1 MNPNPLFYL
10 KKYWHFEQFRP
21 LQEEIINT
29 LLQGEDVVAI
39 LPTGGGKSLC
49 YQLPALMME
58 GTALV
63 VSPLIALMYDQVQ
76 NLNKKGIPAAALHSG
91 LSKSET
97 LHTEAAL
104 SHGEYKILYLSPERL
119 HSEDFIELAQS
130 VKWSFLV
137 VDEAHCISEW
147 GHDFRPLYRKIA
159 TFKEKIFFKNT
170 IALTASAT
178 AAVQEDIVQQLQLKS
193 AKTFIQSTFRS
204 NLKYIVQH
212 ANYKPNAI
220 LEQMEAV
227 SQIIYCPTRKATE
240 QTAFMLNQQ
249 QKKAV
254 AFHAG
259 LPSHQKMEIQKY
271 WIQAHDVTMTATNA
285 FGMGIDKPDVRKV
298 MHLSPPFSLEAY
310 YQEAG
315 RAGRDGKHS
324 SAILFYNEGDI
335 LQLKA
340 DVEQRFPSREWIKK
354 SYEAVCNYLQI
365 GIGEG
370 MEQLY
375 FVGVQVISKRF
386 EIPIFTLLNSIKI
399 LEQNQ
404 YWIWQNDDK
413 SWHKA
418 KFEVERNEI
427 ETLQNYFPAL
437 HHFAIQLLRMYGDI
451 LHYETKIDLSQ
462 IASFTQL
469 SFEQVQQKLN
479 QLHQQKIINYKP
491 AQSGSSLFFLENR
504 ININHL
510 ILDEKRIAFLK
521 QRHSERIQ
529 AMINYIED
537 ASTCRNILIG
547 KYFGETQ
554 INPCGN
560 CDNCNKKQ
568 QSQNTQS
575 LQENIF
581 DFIKNKKEMPISDL
595 YQHFKTIDPA
605 LLGQILQKG
614 TEAGMIKIQGM
625 NIIFAL

>member
-21 LQEEIINT
+21 LQEEIINS
-29 LLQGEDVVAI
+29 LLQGEDVMAI

-49 YQLPALMME
+49 YQLPAVMMK

-76 NLNKKGIPAAALHSG
+76 SLNKKGIPAAALHSG

-97 LHTEAAL
+97 LQIATAL
-104 SHGEYKILYLSPERL
+104 CQGEYKILYLSPERL
-119 HSEDFIELAQS
+119 HNEDFIELAQTI
-130 VKWSFLV
+130 KWSILI

-159 TFKEKIFFKNT
+159 TFKEKISFKNT

-178 AAVQEDIVQQLQLKS
+178 IAVQEDIVQQLQLK
-193 AKTFIQSTFRS
+193 AVKTFIQSTFRS
-204 NLKYIVQH
+204 NLIYQVQH

-249 QKKAV
+249 EKKAV

-259 LPSHQKMEIQKY
+259 LPAHQKMEIQKY
-271 WIQAHDVTMTATNA
+271 WIQAHDVTMAATNA

-298 MHLSPPFSLEAY
+298 MHLSPPYSLEAY

-315 RAGRDGKHS
+315 RAGRDGKTS

-340 DVEQRFPSREWIKK
+340 DVEQRFPSQEWIKK

-370 MEQLY
+370 MEHL
-375 FVGVQVISKRF
+375 FFLDVQAIARRF
-386 EIPIFTLLNSIKI
+386 EMPLFTLLNSIKI

-418 KFEVERNEI
+418 KFEVERSEI
-427 ETLQNYFPAL
+427 EELQNYFPDL
-437 HHFAIQLLRMYGDI
+437 YHFAIQLLRMYGDI
-451 LHYETKIDLSQ
+451 LHYETKIDLKQ

-479 QLHQQKIINYKP
+479 QLHQHEIINYKP
-491 AQSGSSLFFLENR
+491 AQRGSSLFFLENR
-504 ININHL
+504 MQIKYL
-510 ILDEKRIAFLK
+510 ILDEKRMAFLK

-529 AMINYIED
+529 AMINFLKDE
-537 ASTCRNILIG
+537 STCRNILIG
-547 KYFGETQ
+547 KYFGENS

-560 CDNCNKKQ
+560 CDNCNKNQ
-568 QSQNTQS
+568 QSQDTQT
-575 LQENIF
+575 LQEKIF
-581 DFIKNKKEMPISDL
+581 DFIQTNKKIPISDL
-595 YQHFKTIDPA
+595 YLQFKTIDPA
-605 LLGQILQKG
+605 LLSKILQKG
-614 TEAGMIKIQGM
+614 TEEGMIKIQGM